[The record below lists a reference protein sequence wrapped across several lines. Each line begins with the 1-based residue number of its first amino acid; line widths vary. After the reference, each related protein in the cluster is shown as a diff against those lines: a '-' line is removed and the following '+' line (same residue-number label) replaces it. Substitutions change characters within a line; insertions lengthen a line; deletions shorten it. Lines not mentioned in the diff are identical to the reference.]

1 MRLIDIHKP
10 SRLSQ
15 IVGNRAAID
24 RIERAVDQNN
34 GFGGLVIMLTGKT
47 GNGKTL
53 IADLIA
59 EMIDGELY
67 RPDCTKDAETA
78 VFIDLMKSDI
88 GTRFMFRAQ
97 SVYIL
102 DEADKLSP
110 DNIAK
115 LKTTI
120 DMIDRRRQQN
130 LPCNV
135 TAIFTS
141 AKTKSQLTT
150 IQQNHWDELCTRCLI
165 CKVGVTPDE
174 INAYFAKMTRG
185 KVTDISRRIS
195 VLSMRSAWDYID
207 EHDIRIV
214 GENR

>member
-1 MRLIDIHKP
+1 
-10 SRLSQ
+10 
-15 IVGNRAAID
+15 
-24 RIERAVDQNN
+24 
-34 GFGGLVIMLTGKT
+34 
-47 GNGKTL
+47 
-53 IADLIA
+53 
-59 EMIDGELY
+59 
-67 RPDCTKDAETA
+67 
-78 VFIDLMKSDI
+78 MKSDI

-150 IQQNHWDELCTRCLI
+150 TQQNHWDELCTRCLI
-165 CKVGVTPDE
+165 CKVGVTADE
-174 INAYFAKMTRG
+174 INTYFAKMTRG
-185 KVTDISRRIS
+185 KVTDISRRIF

-214 GENR
+214 GESR